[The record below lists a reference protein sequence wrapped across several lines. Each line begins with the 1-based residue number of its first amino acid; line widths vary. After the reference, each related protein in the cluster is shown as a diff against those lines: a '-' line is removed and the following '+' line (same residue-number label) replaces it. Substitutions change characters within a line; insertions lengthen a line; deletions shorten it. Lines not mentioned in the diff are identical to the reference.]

1 MVATEF
7 VYDQT
12 TPVYA
17 AFSYLDLNIEK
28 LMVTGKP
35 PVPIERN
42 LLTSCVIDMAIGS
55 TVEGEIKKTPFL
67 NIVYNVKGYES
78 IRPTNTRAT
87 GQSLGPWP
95 PKGYEFTIPDRF
107 KKKS

>member
-1 MVATEF
+1 

-35 PVPIERN
+35 PCPIERN
-42 LLTSCVIDMAIGS
+42 LLTSCIIDMAIRS
-55 TVEGEIKKTPFL
+55 TDEGKIKKTPFL
-67 NIVYNVKGYES
+67 DIVYNVKGYES
-78 IRPTNTRAT
+78 IRPTSTRAT

-95 PKGYEFTIPDRF
+95 PKGYEFIIPEGW
-107 KKKS
+107 KKKGW